1 MNEPDARRLSTAA
14 SPDGHRATETTC
26 RVLWF
31 VDRPE
36 FAVVRNQ
43 IVPADPVQEDNS
55 GAARVAR
62 KTTPAAALAAL
73 GIVYGDL
80 GTSPLYTLQ
89 AIVGAT
95 GGHFSSQAALGS
107 LSLIFWAL
115 TITISVKY
123 CLFVMRADN
132 HGEGGILALMSMTGA
147 NWSRG
152 GRILIIMGLF
162 GAALLYGDG
171 IITPAISVLSALEGL
186 NVATDVFKPH
196 VVFMAVAI
204 LFALF
209 AIQSRGTA
217 RIAKASGPVML
228 LWFAAIAA
236 LGIVG
241 VLRHPA
247 VIAAV
252 DPRYGIALLT
262 GHGWS
267 GIAVLGGVF
276 LAMTGGEAMYA
287 DMGHIGRRPIRT
299 SWYGIVLPA
308 LLLNYAGQVALLVDD
323 PAAAGN
329 PFFRLA
335 PSWSIYPLVGLATVA
350 TIVASQA
357 IITGSFSL
365 TRQAMQLG
373 WFPGVRISQTSSE
386 EYGQIYVPFVNW
398 TMMVLTIALAVGF
411 GSSDRLAGAYGTA
424 VSTTMLL
431 TTALLYNVM
440 RARWGWPMGAALAAS
455 GLFLAVDFAF
465 FAANLFKIREGGWI
479 PLTFGT
485 FVFIVMISWH
495 YGFQALRQRHTVLTE
510 TPGEFFR
517 HLKES
522 EVPRVPGTAVFLTR
536 FANTIPFLI
545 IEHVAQMR
553 ALYETAIALTVRFE
567 DIPRVPL
574 SGRIELIKLAGGF
587 WHITVHFGFVQVP
600 DIPAALRQAKDR
612 GCPIDLEDAI
622 YFGAR
627 DTIVCSKRRNWF
639 MRARLRLFMLMF
651 RNSVRAVDLFNLP
664 PKTYVEIGRQ
674 IEI

>member
-1 MNEPDARRLSTAA
+1 MPAA
-14 SPDGHRATETTC
+14 I
-26 RVLWF
+26 
-31 VDRPE
+31 
-36 FAVVRNQ
+36 VR
-43 IVPADPVQEDNS
+43 EDDS
-55 GAARVAR
+55 ALARVAR

-89 AIVGAT
+89 AVVRTT
-95 GGHFSSQAALGS
+95 GGHLSPETALGS

-115 TITISVKY
+115 IITISVKY

-132 HGEGGILALMSMTGA
+132 QGEGGILGLMSMTGA
-147 NWSRG
+147 NWTE
-152 GRILIIMGLF
+152 GRRMLIVMGLF
-162 GAALLYGDG
+162 GVALLYGDG

-186 NVATDVFKPH
+186 NVATDVFEPH
-196 VVFMAVAI
+196 VVSMAVAI

-209 AIQSRGTA
+209 VIQRRGTA

-228 LWFAAIAA
+228 LWFAVIAA
-236 LGIVG
+236 LGVAGIS
-241 VLRHPA
+241 RYPA

-262 GHGWS
+262 GHSWS

-287 DMGHIGRRPIRT
+287 DMGPIGRNPIRA

-308 LLLNYAGQVALLVDD
+308 LLLNYAGQVALFLDD
-323 PAAAGN
+323 PAMDEN

-335 PSWSIYPLVGLATVA
+335 RSWSIYPLVGLATVA
-350 TIVASQA
+350 TIIASQA

-365 TRQAMQLG
+365 TRQAMLLG
-373 WFPGVRISQTSSE
+373 WFPGVRIRQTSSE

-398 TMMVLTIALAVGF
+398 TMMVLTIALTIIF
-411 GSSDRLAGAYGTA
+411 GNSYRLAGAYGTA

-440 RARWGWPMGAALAAS
+440 RKRWRWPLGPALTAS
-455 GLFLAVDFAF
+455 GLFLAVDFTF

-485 FVFIVMISWH
+485 LVFIVMVSWH
-495 YGFQALRQRHTVLTE
+495 FGFEAMRQRHAVLTE
-510 TPGEFFR
+510 TPEEFFR

-522 EVPRVPGTAVFLTR
+522 RVPRVPGTAIFLTR
-536 FANTIPFLI
+536 LATTISFLI

-553 ALYETAIALTVRFE
+553 ALSETVIALTVQFE
-567 DIPRVPL
+567 DIPRVPPRD
-574 SGRIELIKLAGGF
+574 RIELVKLTEGF
-587 WHITVHFGFVQVP
+587 WHIIVHFGFVQIP

-622 YFGAR
+622 YFGGR
-627 DTIVCSKRRNWF
+627 DAVVCSKRRSWLV
-639 MRARLRLFMLMF
+639 RASLRLFTLMF

-664 PKTYVEIGRQ
+664 PENFVEVGRE

>member
-1 MNEPDARRLSTAA
+1 M
-14 SPDGHRATETTC
+14 
-26 RVLWF
+26 
-31 VDRPE
+31 
-36 FAVVRNQ
+36 
-43 IVPADPVQEDNS
+43 PADIVHEDDHML
-55 GAARVAR
+55 ARVAR
-62 KTTPAAALAAL
+62 KTTPTAALAAL

-89 AIVGAT
+89 AIVSVT
-95 GGHFSSQAALGS
+95 GGHFSRDAALGS

-115 TITISVKY
+115 IITISVKY

-147 NWSRG
+147 NWSEGR
-152 GRILIIMGLF
+152 RILIVMGLF
-162 GAALLYGDG
+162 GAALIYGDG

-196 VVFMAVAI
+196 VVSMAVAI
-204 LFALF
+204 LLALF
-209 AIQSRGTA
+209 AVQSRGTA
-217 RIAKASGPVML
+217 QIAKAFGPVML
-228 LWFAAIAA
+228 LWFAVIAA
-236 LGIVG
+236 LGVAGIS
-241 VLRHPA
+241 HYPE

-287 DMGHIGRRPIRT
+287 DMGHIGRNPIRT

-308 LLLNYAGQVALLVDD
+308 LLLNYAGQVALYLGD
-323 PAAAGN
+323 PAISGN

-335 PSWSIYPLVGLATVA
+335 PSWSIYPLVGLATIA
-350 TIVASQA
+350 TIIASQA

-373 WFPGVRISQTSSE
+373 WFPGMRIRQTSSE

-398 TMMVLTIALAVGF
+398 TMLVMTVGLTVSF

-440 RARWGWPMGAALAAS
+440 RERWRWPAGLALVTS

-465 FAANLFKIREGGWI
+465 FAANLFKVKEGGWI
-479 PLTFGT
+479 PLAFGT
-485 FVFIVMISWH
+485 LVFTVMVSWH
-495 YGFQALRQRHTVLTE
+495 FGFEAMRRRHTVLTE
-510 TPGEFFR
+510 TPDDFFR
-517 HLKES
+517 RLKQDH
-522 EVPRVPGTAVFLTR
+522 VPRVPGTAVFLTR
-536 FANTIPFLI
+536 VATTTPFLI
-545 IEHVAQMR
+545 VEHVAQMR
-553 ALYETAIALTVRFE
+553 AMYETAIALTVNFNY
-567 DIPRVPL
+567 IPRVA
-574 SGRIELIKLAGGF
+574 SRDRIELARLAEGF

-612 GCPIDLEDAI
+612 GCPVDLDDAI

-627 DTIVCSKRRNWF
+627 DAVICSKRRSWLV
-639 MRARLRLFMLMF
+639 RASLRLFSLMF
-651 RNSVRAVDLFNLP
+651 RNSVRAVDLFNIP
-664 PKTYVEIGRQ
+664 PEKFVEIGRQ

>member
-1 MNEPDARRLSTAA
+1 
-14 SPDGHRATETTC
+14 
-26 RVLWF
+26 
-31 VDRPE
+31 
-36 FAVVRNQ
+36 
-43 IVPADPVQEDNS
+43 VPADIVHEDDS
-55 GAARVAR
+55 ALARVAR

-95 GGHFSSQAALGS
+95 GGRFSASVAFGS

-115 TITISVKY
+115 IISISVKY

-147 NWSRG
+147 SWSEG
-152 GRILIIMGLF
+152 GRLLIVMGLF
-162 GAALLYGDG
+162 GAALIYGDG

-196 VVFMAVAI
+196 IVLMAVVI
-204 LFALF
+204 LIVLFAV
-209 AIQSRGTA
+209 QSRGTA
-217 RIAKASGPVML
+217 QIANAFGPVML
-228 LWFAAIAA
+228 LWFAVIAA
-236 LGIVG
+236 LG
-241 VLRHPA
+241 VLGISRYPA
-247 VIAAV
+247 VLAAV
-252 DPRYGIALLT
+252 DPRYGIALLM

-287 DMGHIGRRPIRT
+287 DMGHIGRNPIRT

-308 LLLNYAGQVALLVDD
+308 LLLNYAGQVALFLAD
-323 PAAAGN
+323 PTTDGN

-335 PSWSIYPLVGLATVA
+335 PSWSIYPLVALATLA
-350 TIVASQA
+350 TIIASQA

-373 WFPGVRISQTSSE
+373 WFPGVRIRQTSSE

-398 TMMVLTIALAVGF
+398 TMMGLTVALTVGF

-440 RARWGWPMGAALAAS
+440 RGRWRWSVGPTLAAS
-455 GLFLAVDFAF
+455 GLFLTVDFAF

-485 FVFIVMISWH
+485 LVFVVMVSWH
-495 YGFQALRQRHTVLTE
+495 FGFEALRQRHNDLTE
-510 TPGEFFR
+510 TPDEFFR
-517 HLKES
+517 RLEES
-522 EVPRVPGTAVFLTR
+522 RVPRVPGTAIFLTR
-536 FANTIPFLI
+536 FTTTIPLLI
-545 IEHVAQMR
+545 VEHVAQMR
-553 ALYETAIALTVRFE
+553 ALYKTVIALTVKFE
-567 DIPRVPL
+567 AIPRVAVRD
-574 SGRIELIKLAGGF
+574 RIELTKLGEEF
-587 WHITVHFGFVQVP
+587 WHITVHYGFVQVP

-612 GCPIDLEDAI
+612 GCPVDRDDAI
-622 YFGAR
+622 YFGSR
-627 DTIVCSKRRNWF
+627 DTVVCSKRRSWLV
-639 MRARLRLFMLMF
+639 RAGLRLFMLMF
-651 RNSVRAVDLFNLP
+651 RNSVRAVDLFNIP
-664 PKTYVEIGRQ
+664 RESFVEVGRQ

>member
-1 MNEPDARRLSTAA
+1 MTADIVHADNPALAR
-14 SPDGHRATETTC
+14 H
-26 RVLWF
+26 
-31 VDRPE
+31 
-36 FAVVRNQ
+36 
-43 IVPADPVQEDNS
+43 
-55 GAARVAR
+55 AR

-89 AIVGAT
+89 AVLTAT
-95 GGHFSSQAALGS
+95 GGHFSPEAALGS

-115 TITISVKY
+115 IITISIKY

-147 NWSRG
+147 NWSEGRRG
-152 GRILIIMGLF
+152 LIVMGLF
-162 GAALLYGDG
+162 GAALIYGDG

-196 VVFMAVAI
+196 VVSMAVAI
-204 LFALF
+204 LLGLF

-217 RIAKASGPVML
+217 QIAKAFGPVML
-228 LWFAAIAA
+228 LWFVVIAA
-236 LGIVG
+236 LGVAGIS
-241 VLRHPA
+241 RYPA

-252 DPRYGIALLT
+252 DPRY
-262 GHGWS
+262 

-287 DMGHIGRRPIRT
+287 DMGHIGRNPIRT
-299 SWYGIVLPA
+299 SWYGLVLPA
-308 LLLNYAGQVALLVDD
+308 LLLNYAGQVALYLGD
-323 PAAAGN
+323 PAMDGN

-335 PSWSIYPLVGLATVA
+335 PSWSVYPLVGLATIA
-350 TIVASQA
+350 TIIASQA

-373 WFPGVRISQTSSE
+373 WFPGMRIRQTSSE

-398 TMMVLTIALAVGF
+398 TMLVMTVGLTVSF

-440 RARWGWPMGAALAAS
+440 RERWRWPAGLALITS

-465 FAANLFKIREGGWI
+465 FAANLFKVKEGGWI
-479 PLTFGT
+479 PLAFGT
-485 FVFIVMISWH
+485 LVFTVMVSWH
-495 YGFQALRQRHTVLTE
+495 FGFEAMRRRHTVLTE
-510 TPGEFFR
+510 TPDEFFR
-517 HLKES
+517 RLKQDH
-522 EVPRVPGTAVFLTR
+522 VPRVPGTAVFLTR
-536 FANTIPFLI
+536 LATTTPILI
-545 IEHVAQMR
+545 VEHVAQMR
-553 ALYETAIALTVRFE
+553 AMYETAIALTVNF
-567 DIPRVPL
+567 DYIPRVA
-574 SGRIELIKLAGGF
+574 SRDRIELAKLAEGF

-600 DIPAALRQAKDR
+600 DIPAALRQAKAR
-612 GCPIDLEDAI
+612 GCPVDLEDAI

-627 DTIVCSKRRNWF
+627 DAVVCSKRRNWLV
-639 MRARLRLFMLMF
+639 RASLRLFTLMF
-651 RNSVRAVDLFNLP
+651 RNSVRAVDLFNIP
-664 PKTYVEIGRQ
+664 PEKFVEIGRQ

>member
-1 MNEPDARRLSTAA
+1 M
-14 SPDGHRATETTC
+14 
-26 RVLWF
+26 
-31 VDRPE
+31 
-36 FAVVRNQ
+36 
-43 IVPADPVQEDNS
+43 PADILREDDP
-55 GAARVAR
+55 ALARVAR

-89 AIVGAT
+89 AVVGAT
-95 GGHFSSQAALGS
+95 GGHFSPAAALGS

-115 TITISVKY
+115 IITISLKY

-147 NWSRG
+147 NWSEG
-152 GRILIIMGLF
+152 GRILIVMGLF
-162 GAALLYGDG
+162 GAALIYGDG

-196 VVFMAVAI
+196 VVLIAVAI

-217 RIAKASGPVML
+217 QIAKASGPVML
-228 LWFAAIAA
+228 LWFAVIAA
-236 LGIVG
+236 LGVVG
-241 VLRHPA
+241 ISRYPA

-252 DPRYGIALLT
+252 DPRYGIALLK

-287 DMGHIGRRPIRT
+287 DMGHIGRNPIRT
-299 SWYGIVLPA
+299 SWYLIVLPA
-308 LLLNYAGQVALLVDD
+308 LLLNYAGQVALFLED
-323 PAAAGN
+323 PVMDGN

-350 TIVASQA
+350 TIIASQA

-373 WFPGVRISQTSSE
+373 WFPGVRIRQTSSE

-398 TMMVLTIALAVGF
+398 TMMVLTVALTVGF

-440 RARWGWPMGAALAAS
+440 RERWRWSAGPALTAS

-485 FVFIVMISWH
+485 LVFIAMISWH
-495 YGFQALRQRHTVLTE
+495 YGFEAMRHRHTALAE
-510 TPGEFFR
+510 APDEFFR
-517 HLKES
+517 HLKAS
-522 EVPRVPGTAVFLTR
+522 HVPRVPGTAIFLTR
-536 FANTIPFLI
+536 LATTTPFLI
-545 IEHVAQMR
+545 VEHVAQMK
-553 ALYETAIALTVRFE
+553 ALYETAIALTVKFE
-567 DIPRVPL
+567 DIPRVAPRD
-574 SGRIELIKLAGGF
+574 RIELAKLADGF
-587 WHITVHFGFVQVP
+587 WHIIVHFGFVQVP
-600 DIPAALRQAKDR
+600 DIPAALQQAKDR
-612 GCPIDLEDAI
+612 GCPIDLEGAI

-627 DTIVCSKRRNWF
+627 DAVVWSKRRSWLA
-639 MRARLRLFMLMF
+639 RAGLGLFTLMF
-651 RNSVRAVDLFNLP
+651 RNSVRAVDLFNIP
-664 PKTYVEIGRQ
+664 PENFVEVGRQ

>member
-1 MNEPDARRLSTAA
+1 MTA
-14 SPDGHRATETTC
+14 D
-26 RVLWF
+26 
-31 VDRPE
+31 
-36 FAVVRNQ
+36 
-43 IVPADPVQEDNS
+43 IVHADNPAL
-55 GAARVAR
+55 ALHAR

-89 AIVGAT
+89 AVLTAT
-95 GGHFSSQAALGS
+95 GGHFSPEAALGS

-115 TITISVKY
+115 IITISIKY

-147 NWSRG
+147 NWSEGR
-152 GRILIIMGLF
+152 RILIVMGLF
-162 GAALLYGDG
+162 GAALIYGDG

-196 VVFMAVAI
+196 VVSIAVAI

-209 AIQSRGTA
+209 VIQSRGTA
-217 RIAKASGPVML
+217 QIAKAFGPVML
-228 LWFAAIAA
+228 LWFVVIAA
-236 LGIVG
+236 LGVAGIS
-241 VLRHPA
+241 RYPA

-287 DMGHIGRRPIRT
+287 DMGHIGRNPIRT
-299 SWYGIVLPA
+299 SWYGLVLPA
-308 LLLNYAGQVALLVDD
+308 LLLNYAGQVALYLGD
-323 PAAAGN
+323 PAMDGN

-335 PSWSIYPLVGLATVA
+335 PSWSIYPLVGLATIA
-350 TIVASQA
+350 TIIASQA

-373 WFPGVRISQTSSE
+373 WFPGVRIRQTSSD

-398 TMMVLTIALAVGF
+398 TMMVLTVALTVSF
-411 GSSDRLAGAYGTA
+411 GSSNRLAGAYGTA

-440 RARWGWPMGAALAAS
+440 RERWRWPAALALATC

-465 FAANLFKIREGGWI
+465 FSANLFKIQEGGWI

-485 FVFIVMISWH
+485 LVFIVMVSWH
-495 YGFQALRQRHTVLTE
+495 FGFEAMRHSHTVLTE
-510 TPGEFFR
+510 TPDEFFR
-517 HLKES
+517 RLKQS
-522 EVPRVPGTAVFLTR
+522 HVPRVPGTAIFLTR
-536 FANTIPFLI
+536 LTTTTPFLI
-545 IEHVAQMR
+545 VEHVAQMR
-553 ALYETAIALTVRFE
+553 ALYETAIALTVKFE
-567 DIPRVPL
+567 DIPRVAPHD
-574 SGRIELIKLAGGF
+574 RIELTKLAEGF

-600 DIPAALRQAKDR
+600 DIPAALRQARDR
-612 GCPIDLEDAI
+612 GCPIDLEDAV

-627 DTIVCSKRRNWF
+627 DAVVCSKRRRWLV
-639 MRARLRLFMLMF
+639 RASLRLFTLMF
-651 RNSVRAVDLFNLP
+651 RNSVRAVDLFNIP
-664 PKTYVEIGRQ
+664 SERFVEVGRQ

>member
-1 MNEPDARRLSTAA
+1 
-14 SPDGHRATETTC
+14 
-26 RVLWF
+26 
-31 VDRPE
+31 
-36 FAVVRNQ
+36 
-43 IVPADPVQEDNS
+43 VPADIVHEDNS
-55 GAARVAR
+55 TLVRVAR

-89 AIVGAT
+89 AVVGAT
-95 GGHFSSQAALGS
+95 GGHLSPGAALGS
-107 LSLIFWAL
+107 VSLIFWAL
-115 TITISVKY
+115 IITISVKY

-147 NWSRG
+147 NWSEGR
-152 GRILIIMGLF
+152 RILIVMGLF
-162 GAALLYGDG
+162 GAALIYGDG

-186 NVATDVFKPH
+186 NVATDLFKPH
-196 VVFMAVAI
+196 VVSMAVAI

-217 RIAKASGPVML
+217 QIAKAFGPVML
-228 LWFAAIAA
+228 LWFAVIAA
-236 LGIVG
+236 LGVAGIS
-241 VLRHPA
+241 RYPA
-247 VIAAV
+247 VVAAA

-276 LAMTGGEAMYA
+276 LAMTGAEAMYA
-287 DMGHIGRRPIRT
+287 DMGHIGRNPIRT

-308 LLLNYAGQVALLVDD
+308 LLLNYAGQVALFLDD
-323 PAAAGN
+323 PAMDGN

-335 PSWSIYPLVGLATVA
+335 PAWSIYPLVGLATVA
-350 TIVASQA
+350 AIIASQA

-373 WFPGVRISQTSSE
+373 WFPGVRIHQTSSE

-398 TMMVLTIALAVGF
+398 TMMVLTVALTVSF
-411 GSSDRLAGAYGTA
+411 GRSDRLAGAYGTA

-440 RARWGWPMGAALAAS
+440 RERWRWQVGPALTAIC
-455 GLFLAVDFAF
+455 LFLAVDFAF
-465 FAANLFKIREGGWI
+465 FAANLFKIQDGGWI

-485 FVFIVMISWH
+485 LVFIVMVSWH
-495 YGFQALRQRHTVLTE
+495 FGFEAMRHRHTMLTE
-510 TPGEFFR
+510 TPDEFFR

-522 EVPRVPGTAVFLTR
+522 RVPRVPGTAIFLTR
-536 FANTIPFLI
+536 LATTIPFLI

-553 ALYETAIALTVRFE
+553 ALSETVIALTVKFE
-567 DIPRVPL
+567 DTPRVAPRE
-574 SGRIELIKLAGGF
+574 RIELAKLAEGF

-600 DIPAALRQAKDR
+600 DIPATLRQAKVC

-622 YFGAR
+622 YFGGR
-627 DTIVCSKRRNWF
+627 DTVVCAKRRSWLVH
-639 MRARLRLFMLMF
+639 ARLRLFTLMF
-651 RNSVRAVDLFNLP
+651 RNSVRAVDLFNIP
-664 PKTYVEIGRQ
+664 PEKFVEVGRQ

>member
-1 MNEPDARRLSTAA
+1 M
-14 SPDGHRATETTC
+14 
-26 RVLWF
+26 
-31 VDRPE
+31 
-36 FAVVRNQ
+36 
-43 IVPADPVQEDNS
+43 PADIVHEGD
-55 GAARVAR
+55 GELTRVAR

-89 AIVGAT
+89 AVVSAT
-95 GGHFSSQAALGS
+95 GGHFSPAAALGS

-115 TITISVKY
+115 IITISVKY

-147 NWSRG
+147 NWSE
-152 GRILIIMGLF
+152 GRRLLIVMGLF
-162 GAALLYGDG
+162 GAALIYGDG

-186 NVATDVFKPH
+186 NVATDMFKPH
-196 VVFMAVAI
+196 VVSMAVVI
-204 LFALF
+204 LLGLF

-217 RIAKASGPVML
+217 QIAKAFGPVML
-228 LWFAAIAA
+228 LWFAVIAA
-236 LGIVG
+236 LGVAGIS
-241 VLRHPA
+241 RYPS

-287 DMGHIGRRPIRT
+287 DMGHIGRNPIRT

-308 LLLNYAGQVALLVDD
+308 LLLNYAGQVALYLGD
-323 PAAAGN
+323 PAMNGN

-335 PSWSIYPLVGLATVA
+335 PSWSIYPLVGLATIA
-350 TIVASQA
+350 TIIASQA

-373 WFPGVRISQTSSE
+373 WFPGMRIRQTSSE

-398 TMMVLTIALAVGF
+398 TMMVLTIALTVSF
-411 GSSDRLAGAYGTA
+411 GSSDSLAGAYGTA

-440 RARWGWPMGAALAAS
+440 RERWHWPVGPALITS

-465 FAANLFKIREGGWI
+465 FAANLFKIKEGGWI

-485 FVFIVMISWH
+485 LVFIVMVSWH
-495 YGFQALRQRHTVLTE
+495 FGFEAMRHRHTVLTE
-510 TPGEFFR
+510 TPDEFFHR
-517 HLKES
+517 LKQDH
-522 EVPRVPGTAVFLTR
+522 VPRVPGTAIFLTR
-536 FANTIPFLI
+536 LATTTPFLI
-545 IEHVAQMR
+545 VEHVAQMK
-553 ALYETAIALTVRFE
+553 AMYETAIALTVKF
-567 DIPRVPL
+567 DYIPRVA
-574 SGRIELIKLAGGF
+574 SRDRIELAKLAEGF

-612 GCPIDLEDAI
+612 GCPIDLDDAI

-627 DTIVCSKRRNWF
+627 DTIVCSKKRNWLV
-639 MRARLRLFMLMF
+639 RASLRLFTLMF
-651 RNSVRAVDLFNLP
+651 RNSVRAVDLFKIP
-664 PKTYVEIGRQ
+664 PEKFVEIGRQ